1 MKEGENKMDKQKAAQ
16 AIDDVEALMLDMTND
31 PDATPEVV
39 LQWLKN
45 LMIDIEEF
53 LSGKNV

>member
-1 MKEGENKMDKQKAAQ
+1 MDKQKAAQ